1 MGIEVEEIE
10 IEPWTETV
18 LGHPGLGAIGENK
31 YDDWGLSS
39 LVIVLKLHCV
49 YFDWY
54 KTISWSNKSRSLKR
68 CVMLQN
74 PSPIAIWFCFH
85 YVRITCTIPG
95 KKNGMEASFY
105 PEFTR
110 PPPTKLFTGPQLGSP
125 LAPAPR
131 CIKGLDLLRCCTNN
145 LVSSASP

>member
-1 MGIEVEEIE
+1 MIFRI
-10 IEPWTETV
+10 
-18 LGHPGLGAIGENK
+18 LGFV
-31 YDDWGLSS
+31 LSS
-39 LVIVLKLHCV
+39 GARYFPSPEIVAC
-49 YFDWY
+49 DM
-54 KTISWSNKSRSLKR
+54 IRPNKSRSLKR

-145 LVSSASP
+145 LVSSPHRNQLHKNSSRHPQSLPRKLNYIHKTRS